1 MGNLN
6 DTIAAISTAIG
17 EAGIA
22 IVRMSG
28 DDSINIIDKI
38 FKSASGKK
46 MAEAE
51 NRKFLYGHIVDGDK
65 QIDEVLVVKMKGPHS
80 YTAEDIVE
88 IHCHGG
94 VVSVKRILNL
104 ILSKGARLAEKG
116 EFTKRGFLN
125 GRIDLTQAEAVIDMI
140 KAKTDLSFDMG
151 LNQLSGA
158 LSEVLNKLKDELVSM
173 QALIVANIDFPDE
186 DIEDAAYHDLI
197 ERSNKILDKMDNLL
211 DNSKNSRLLRDGI
224 NTVILGKPNVGKSS
238 LLNGLLKY
246 DRAIVTDIAG
256 TTRDII
262 EDYINL
268 DGVLLK
274 ITDTAGIRET
284 DDEVERIGVNIARE
298 KLKEADLVI
307 AIFDISR
314 EFDKDD
320 EEILNLI
327 KDKKHITILNKDDLE
342 QKISDEEIEKYFK
355 DDYLRL
361 SVMENE
367 SVKKIENLIIDLF
380 FDGELKISSDSVL
393 SNLRHINALK
403 EAKKSL
409 LEVNESLKKKVFLDL
424 IEVDLENVIGHI
436 SEITGTITTEDILD
450 RVFSDFCIG
459 KYKATI

>member
-28 DDSINIIDKI
+28 DDSVNIIDKI

-51 NRKFLYGHIVDGDK
+51 NRKLLYGHIVDGDK

-186 DIEDAAYHDLI
+186 DIEDAAYNDLI

-284 DDEVERIGVNIARE
+284 DDEVEKIGVNIARE

-342 QKISDEEIEKYFK
+342 QKISDEEIKKYFK

-367 SVKKIENLIIDLF
+367 SVKKIEDLIIDLF
-380 FDGELKISSDSVL
+380 FDGELQISSDSVL

-409 LEVNESLKKKVFLDL
+409 LEVNESLKQKVFLDL

-459 KYKATI
+459 K

>member
-38 FKSASGKK
+38 FVSASKVK

-51 NRKFLYGHIVDGDK
+51 NRKFLYGHICDGDK
-65 QIDEVLVVKMKGPHS
+65 KIDEVLVVKMKGPHS

-125 GRIDLTQAEAVIDMI
+125 GRIDLTQAEAVIDLI
-140 KAKTDLSFDMG
+140 KAKTDISFDLG
-151 LNQLSGA
+151 LNQLGGA

-186 DIEDAAYHDLI
+186 DIEDAAYNDLLD
-197 ERSNKILDKMDNLL
+197 RSNKILEKMDKLL
-211 DNSKNSRLLRDGI
+211 ENSKNSRLLRDGI

-256 TTRDII
+256 TTRDVI

-274 ITDTAGIRET
+274 ISDTAGIRET
-284 DDEVERIGVNIARE
+284 EDEVEKIGVNIARE
-298 KLKEADLVI
+298 KLKDADLVI
-307 AIFDISR
+307 AIFDLSR
-314 EFDKDD
+314 DFDQDD
-320 EEILNLI
+320 KEILKLI
-327 KDKKHITILNKDDLE
+327 ENKKHIIILNKDDLE
-342 QKISDEEIEKYFK
+342 QKISDDEIEKYFK

-367 SVKKIENLIIDLF
+367 SVMKVEKLIIDLF
-380 FDGELKISSDSVL
+380 FDGELQISSDTVL
-393 SNLRHINALK
+393 SNLRHINALR
-403 EAKKSL
+403 EAKKEL
-409 LEVNESLKKKVFLDL
+409 LEVNESLNKRVFLDL

-459 KYKATI
+459 K

>member
-28 DDSINIIDKI
+28 DDSVNIIDKI

-186 DIEDAAYHDLI
+186 DIEDAAYNDLI

-284 DDEVERIGVNIARE
+284 DDEVEKIGVNIARE

-342 QKISDEEIEKYFK
+342 QKISDEEIKKYFK

-380 FDGELKISSDSVL
+380 FDGELQISSDSVL

-459 KYKATI
+459 K

>member
-28 DDSINIIDKI
+28 DNSIDIIDEI
-38 FKSASGKK
+38 FVSASGKTMK
-46 MAEAE
+46 EAE
-51 NRKFLYGHIVDGDK
+51 NRKFMYGHISDGDK
-65 QIDEVLVVKMKGPHS
+65 LIDEVLVVKMKGPHS

-88 IHCHGG
+88 VHCHGG

-104 ILSKGARLAEKG
+104 ILSKGARLADKG

-140 KAKTDLSFDMG
+140 KAKTDISFDMG

-158 LSEVLNKLKDELVSM
+158 LSDVLNKLKDELVSM

-186 DIEDAAYHDLI
+186 DIEDAAYNDLI
-197 ERSNKILDKMDNLL
+197 NRSEKILEKMDKLL
-211 DNSKNSRLLRDGI
+211 ENSKNSRLLRDGI

-256 TTRDII
+256 TTRDVI

-284 DDEVERIGVNIARE
+284 DDEVEKIGVNIARE

-327 KDKKHITILNKDDLE
+327 KEKKHITILNKNDLV
-342 QKISDEEIEKYFK
+342 QKISDEEIEKYFG

-367 SVKKIENLIIDLF
+367 SVKKVEKLIIDLF
-380 FDGELKISSDSVL
+380 FDGELQISSDSVL

-409 LEVNESLKKKVFLDL
+409 LEVNESLKEKVFLDL
-424 IEVDLENVIGHI
+424 IEVDLENVIAHI

-459 KYKATI
+459 K

>member
-38 FKSASGKK
+38 FVSASGTK
-46 MAEAE
+46 MSEAE
-51 NRKFLYGHIVDGDK
+51 NRKFLYGHICDGDK
-65 QIDEVLVVKMKGPHS
+65 KIDEVLVVKMKGPHS

-125 GRIDLTQAEAVIDMI
+125 GRIDLTQAEAVIDLI
-140 KAKTDLSFDMG
+140 KAKTDISFDLG
-151 LNQLSGA
+151 LNQLGGA

-186 DIEDAAYHDLI
+186 DIEDAAYNDLLD
-197 ERSNKILDKMDNLL
+197 RSNKILEKMDKLL
-211 DNSKNSRLLRDGI
+211 ENSKNSRLLRDGI

-256 TTRDII
+256 TTRDVI

-274 ITDTAGIRET
+274 ISDTAGIRET
-284 DDEVERIGVNIARE
+284 EDEVEKIGVNIARE
-298 KLKEADLVI
+298 KLKDADLVI

-314 EFDKDD
+314 DFDQDD
-320 EEILNLI
+320 KEILKLI
-327 KDKKHITILNKDDLE
+327 ENKKHIIILNKDDLE
-342 QKISDEEIEKYFK
+342 QKISDDEIEKYFK
-355 DDYLRL
+355 GDYLRL

-367 SVKKIENLIIDLF
+367 SVTKVEKLIIDLF
-380 FDGELKISSDSVL
+380 FDGELQISSDTVL
-393 SNLRHINALK
+393 SNLRHINALR
-403 EAKKSL
+403 EAKKEL
-409 LEVNESLKKKVFLDL
+409 LEVNESLNKRVFLDL
-424 IEVDLENVIGHI
+424 IEVDLENVIAHI

-459 KYKATI
+459 K

>member
-1 MGNLN
+1 MANLN

-28 DDSINIIDKI
+28 DDSVNIIDEI
-38 FKSASGKK
+38 FVSASGKK

-51 NRKFLYGHIVDGDK
+51 NRKFLYGHIADGDK
-65 QIDEVLVVKMKGPHS
+65 LIDEVLVVKMKGPHS

-94 VVSVKRILNL
+94 VVSVKKILNL

-140 KAKTDLSFDMG
+140 KAKTDISFDMG

-158 LSEVLNKLKDELVSM
+158 LSEVLNKLKDELLSM

-186 DIEDAAYHDLI
+186 DIEDAAYHDLM
-197 ERSNKILDKMDNLL
+197 ERSDKILEKMDNLL

-284 DDEVERIGVNIARE
+284 DDEVEKIGVNIARE

-314 EFDKDD
+314 DFDKDD

-327 KDKKHITILNKDDLE
+327 KDKKHITILNKDDLD
-342 QKISDEEIEKYFK
+342 QKISDEEIVKYFK

-380 FDGELKISSDSVL
+380 FDGELQISSDSIL
-393 SNLRHINALK
+393 SNIRHINALK
-403 EAKKSL
+403 EAKKAL
-409 LEVNESLKKKVFLDL
+409 LEVNESLKEKVFLDL
-424 IEVDLENVIGHI
+424 IEVELENVISHI

-459 KYKATI
+459 K

>member
-38 FKSASGKK
+38 FVSASGVK
-46 MAEAE
+46 MADAE
-51 NRKFLYGHIVDGDK
+51 NRKFLYGHICDGDK
-65 QIDEVLVVKMKGPHS
+65 KIDEVLVVKMKGPHS

-125 GRIDLTQAEAVIDMI
+125 GRIDLTQAEAVIDLI
-140 KAKTDLSFDMG
+140 KAKTDISFDLG
-151 LNQLSGA
+151 LNQLGGA

-186 DIEDAAYHDLI
+186 DIEDAAYNDLLD
-197 ERSNKILDKMDNLL
+197 RSNKILDKMDKLL
-211 DNSKNSRLLRDGI
+211 ENSKNSRLLRDGI

-256 TTRDII
+256 TTRDVI

-274 ITDTAGIRET
+274 ISDTAGIRET
-284 DDEVERIGVNIARE
+284 EDEVEKIGVNIARE
-298 KLKEADLVI
+298 KLKDADLVI

-314 EFDKDD
+314 DFDQDD
-320 EEILNLI
+320 KEILKLI
-327 KDKKHITILNKDDLE
+327 ENKKHIIILNKDDLE
-342 QKISDEEIEKYFK
+342 QKISDDEIEKYFK

-367 SVKKIENLIIDLF
+367 SVMKVEKLIIDLF
-380 FDGELKISSDSVL
+380 FDGELQISSDTVL
-393 SNLRHINALK
+393 SNLRHINALR
-403 EAKKSL
+403 EAKKEL
-409 LEVNESLKKKVFLDL
+409 LEVNESLNKRVFLDL
-424 IEVDLENVIGHI
+424 IEVDLENVIAHI

-459 KYKATI
+459 K

>member
-1 MGNLN
+1 
-6 DTIAAISTAIG
+6 
-17 EAGIA
+17 
-22 IVRMSG
+22 MSG
-28 DDSINIIDKI
+28 DDSVNIIDEI
-38 FKSASGKK
+38 FVSASGKK

-51 NRKFLYGHIVDGDK
+51 NRKFLYGHIADGDK
-65 QIDEVLVVKMKGPHS
+65 LIDEVLVVKMKGPHS

-140 KAKTDLSFDMG
+140 KAKTDISFDMG

-186 DIEDAAYHDLI
+186 DIEDAAYHDLM
-197 ERSNKILDKMDNLL
+197 ERSDKILEKMDNLL

-284 DDEVERIGVNIARE
+284 DDEVEKIGVNIARE

-314 EFDKDD
+314 DFDKDD

-327 KDKKHITILNKDDLE
+327 KDKKHITILNKDDLD

-380 FDGELKISSDSVL
+380 FDGELQISSDSIL
-393 SNLRHINALK
+393 SNIRHINALK
-403 EAKKSL
+403 EAKKAL
-409 LEVNESLKKKVFLDL
+409 LEVNESLKEKVFLDL
-424 IEVDLENVIGHI
+424 IEVDLENVISHI

-459 KYKATI
+459 K

>member
-28 DDSINIIDKI
+28 EDSINIIDKI
-38 FKSASGKK
+38 FVSTSGKK
-46 MAEAE
+46 IADAE
-51 NRKFLYGHIVDGDK
+51 NKKFLYGHICDGNK
-65 QIDEVLVVKMKGPHS
+65 KIDEVLVVKMKGPHS

-94 VVSVKRILNL
+94 IVSVKRILNL

-140 KAKTDLSFDMG
+140 KAKTDISFDLG

-158 LSEVLNKLKDELVSM
+158 LSEVLNKLKDELISM

-186 DIEDAAYHDLI
+186 DIEDAAYNDLVG
-197 ERSNKILDKMDNLL
+197 RSEKILNKMDNLL
-211 DNSKNSRLLRDGI
+211 ENSKNSRLLRDGI

-246 DRAIVTDIAG
+246 ERAIVTDIAG
-256 TTRDII
+256 TTRDVI

-274 ITDTAGIRET
+274 ISDTAGIRET
-284 DDEVERIGVNIARE
+284 DDEVEKIGVNIARE
-298 KLKEADLVI
+298 KLKDADLVI

-314 EFDKDD
+314 EFDKNDI
-320 EEILNLI
+320 EILKLI
-327 KDKKHITILNKDDLE
+327 ENKKHITILNKDDLE

-361 SVMENE
+361 SVMKNE
-367 SVKKIENLIIDLF
+367 SVKKVEKLILDLF
-380 FDGELKISSDSVL
+380 FNGELQISSDTVL
-393 SNLRHINALK
+393 SNIRHINALK
-403 EAKKSL
+403 EARKEL
-409 LEVNESLKKKVFLDL
+409 LEIKESLNKKVFLDL
-424 IEVDLENVIGHI
+424 IEVDLENVIAHI

-459 KYKATI
+459 K

>member
-1 MGNLN
+1 MANLN

-28 DDSINIIDKI
+28 DDSVNIIDEI
-38 FKSASGKK
+38 FVSASGKK

-51 NRKFLYGHIVDGDK
+51 NRKFLYGHIADGDK
-65 QIDEVLVVKMKGPHS
+65 LIDEVLVVKMKGPHS

-140 KAKTDLSFDMG
+140 KAKTDISFDIG

-186 DIEDAAYHDLI
+186 DIEDAAYHDLM
-197 ERSNKILDKMDNLL
+197 ERSDKILEKMDNLL

-284 DDEVERIGVNIARE
+284 DDEVEKIGVNIARE

-314 EFDKDD
+314 DFDKDD

-327 KDKKHITILNKDDLE
+327 KDKKHITILNKDDLD

-355 DDYLRL
+355 NDYLRL

-380 FDGELKISSDSVL
+380 FDGELQISSDSIL
-393 SNLRHINALK
+393 SNIRHINALK
-403 EAKKSL
+403 EAKKAL
-409 LEVNESLKKKVFLDL
+409 LEVNESLKEKVFLDL
-424 IEVDLENVIGHI
+424 IEVDLENVISHI

-459 KYKATI
+459 K

>member
-28 DDSINIIDKI
+28 DNSINIIDKI
-38 FKSASGKK
+38 FVSTSGIK
-46 MAEAE
+46 MADAE
-51 NRKFLYGHIVDGDK
+51 NRKFMYGHIFDGDK
-65 QIDEVLVVKMKGPHS
+65 KIDEVLVVKMKGPHS

-104 ILSKGARLAEKG
+104 ILSKGARLAERG

-140 KAKTDLSFDMG
+140 KSKTDISFDLG
-151 LNQLSGA
+151 LNQLGGA
-158 LSEVLNKLKDELVSM
+158 LTKVLNKLKDELVSM

-186 DIEDAAYHDLI
+186 DIEDAAYNDLI
-197 ERSNKILDKMDNLL
+197 DRSKKILEKMDNLL
-211 DNSKNSRLLRDGI
+211 ENSKNSRLLRDGI

-256 TTRDII
+256 TTRDVI

-274 ITDTAGIRET
+274 ISDTAGIRET
-284 DDEVERIGVNIARE
+284 DDEVEKIGVNIARE
-298 KLKEADLVI
+298 KLKDADLVI
-307 AIFDISR
+307 AIFDLSR
-314 EFDKDD
+314 DFDQDD
-320 EEILNLI
+320 KEILKLI
-327 KDKKHITILNKDDLE
+327 ENKKHIIILNKDDLE
-342 QKISDEEIEKYFK
+342 QKITDKEIEKYFK

-361 SVMENE
+361 SVMENK
-367 SVKKIENLIIDLF
+367 SVLKVEKLIIDLF
-380 FDGELKISSDSVL
+380 FDGELQISSETVL
-393 SNLRHINALK
+393 SNLRHINALR
-403 EAKKSL
+403 EAKEDL
-409 LEVNESLKKKVFLDL
+409 LEVNESLNKKVFLDL
-424 IEVDLENVIGHI
+424 IEVDLENVIAHI
-436 SEITGTITTEDILD
+436 SEITGAITTEDILD

-459 KYKATI
+459 K

>member
-38 FKSASGKK
+38 FVSASGTK

-51 NRKFLYGHIVDGDK
+51 NRKFLYGHICDGDK
-65 QIDEVLVVKMKGPHS
+65 KIDEVLVVKMKGPHS

-125 GRIDLTQAEAVIDMI
+125 GRIDLTQAEAVIDLI
-140 KAKTDLSFDMG
+140 KAKTDISFDLG
-151 LNQLSGA
+151 LNQLGGA

-186 DIEDAAYHDLI
+186 DIEDAAYNDLLD
-197 ERSNKILDKMDNLL
+197 RSNKILEKMDKLL
-211 DNSKNSRLLRDGI
+211 ENSKNSRLLRDGI

-256 TTRDII
+256 TTRDVI

-274 ITDTAGIRET
+274 ISDTAGIRET
-284 DDEVERIGVNIARE
+284 EDEVEKIGVNIARE
-298 KLKEADLVI
+298 KLKDADLVI

-314 EFDKDD
+314 NFDQDD
-320 EEILNLI
+320 KEILKLI
-327 KDKKHITILNKDDLE
+327 ENKKHIIILNKDDLE
-342 QKISDEEIEKYFK
+342 QKISDDEIEKYFK

-367 SVKKIENLIIDLF
+367 SVMKVEKLIIDLF
-380 FDGELKISSDSVL
+380 FDGELQISSDTVL
-393 SNLRHINALK
+393 SNLRHINALR
-403 EAKKSL
+403 EAKKEL
-409 LEVNESLKKKVFLDL
+409 LEVSESLNKRVFLDL
-424 IEVDLENVIGHI
+424 IEVDLENVIAHI

-459 KYKATI
+459 K

>member
-1 MGNLN
+1 MANLN

-28 DDSINIIDKI
+28 DDSVNIIDEI
-38 FKSASGKK
+38 FVSASGKK

-51 NRKFLYGHIVDGDK
+51 NRRFLYGHIADGDK
-65 QIDEVLVVKMKGPHS
+65 LIDEVLVVKMKGPHS

-140 KAKTDLSFDMG
+140 KAKTDISFDMG

-186 DIEDAAYHDLI
+186 DIEDAAYHDLM
-197 ERSNKILDKMDNLL
+197 ERSDKILEKMDNLL

-284 DDEVERIGVNIARE
+284 DDEVEKIGVNIARE

-314 EFDKDD
+314 DFDKDD

-327 KDKKHITILNKDDLE
+327 KDKKHITILNKDDLD

-380 FDGELKISSDSVL
+380 FDGELQISSDSIL
-393 SNLRHINALK
+393 SNIRHINALK
-403 EAKKSL
+403 EAKKAL
-409 LEVNESLKKKVFLDL
+409 LEVNESLKEKVFLDL

-459 KYKATI
+459 K

>member
-1 MGNLN
+1 MANLN

-28 DDSINIIDKI
+28 DDSVNIIDKI
-38 FKSASGKK
+38 FVSASGKK
-46 MAEAE
+46 MEEAE

-65 QIDEVLVVKMKGPHS
+65 LIDEVLVVKMKGPHS
-80 YTAEDIVE
+80 YTAEDIIEV
-88 IHCHGG
+88 HCHGG
-94 VVSVKRILNL
+94 VVSVKRILSL

-140 KAKTDLSFDMG
+140 KAKTDISFDMG

-186 DIEDAAYHDLI
+186 DIEDAAYHDLM
-197 ERSNKILDKMDNLL
+197 ERSGKILEKMDNLL

-284 DDEVERIGVNIARE
+284 DDEVEKIGVNIARE

-314 EFDKDD
+314 DFDKDD
-320 EEILNLI
+320 EEILKLI
-327 KDKKHITILNKDDLE
+327 KGKKHITILNKDDLE

-380 FDGELKISSDSVL
+380 FDGGLQISSDSIL
-393 SNLRHINALK
+393 SNIRHINALK
-403 EAKKSL
+403 EAKKAL
-409 LEVNESLKKKVFLDL
+409 LEVNESLKERVFLDL

-459 KYKATI
+459 K

>member
-1 MGNLN
+1 MANLN

-28 DDSINIIDKI
+28 DDSVNIIDEI
-38 FKSASGKK
+38 FVSASGKK

-51 NRKFLYGHIVDGDK
+51 NRKFLYGHIADGDK
-65 QIDEVLVVKMKGPHS
+65 LIDEVLVVKMKGPHS

-140 KAKTDLSFDMG
+140 KAKTDISFDMG

-186 DIEDAAYHDLI
+186 DIEDAAYHDLM
-197 ERSNKILDKMDNLL
+197 ERSDKILEKMDNLL

-284 DDEVERIGVNIARE
+284 DDEVEKIGVNIARE

-314 EFDKDD
+314 DFDKDD

-327 KDKKHITILNKDDLE
+327 KDKKHITILNKDDLV
-342 QKISDEEIEKYFK
+342 QKISDEKIEKYFK
-355 DDYLRL
+355 NDYLRL

-380 FDGELKISSDSVL
+380 FDGELQISSDSIL
-393 SNLRHINALK
+393 SNIRHINALK
-403 EAKKSL
+403 EAKKAL
-409 LEVNESLKKKVFLDL
+409 LEVNESLKEKVFLDL

-459 KYKATI
+459 K

>member
-28 DDSINIIDKI
+28 DDSINIIDEI

-80 YTAEDIVE
+80 YTAEDIIE

-186 DIEDAAYHDLI
+186 DIEDAAYNDLI

-284 DDEVERIGVNIARE
+284 DDEVEKIGVNIARE

-380 FDGELKISSDSVL
+380 FDGELQISSDSVL

-459 KYKATI
+459 K

>member
-38 FKSASGKK
+38 FVSASGTK

-51 NRKFLYGHIVDGDK
+51 NRKFLYGHICDGDK
-65 QIDEVLVVKMKGPHS
+65 KIDEVLVIKMKGPHS

-125 GRIDLTQAEAVIDMI
+125 GRIDLTQAEAVIDLI
-140 KAKTDLSFDMG
+140 KAKTDISFDLG
-151 LNQLSGA
+151 LNQLGGA

-186 DIEDAAYHDLI
+186 DIEDAAYNDLLD
-197 ERSNKILDKMDNLL
+197 RSNKILEKMDKLL
-211 DNSKNSRLLRDGI
+211 ENSKNSRLLRDGI

-256 TTRDII
+256 TTRDVI

-274 ITDTAGIRET
+274 ISDTAGIRET
-284 DDEVERIGVNIARE
+284 DDEVEKIGVNIARE
-298 KLKEADLVI
+298 KLKDADLVI

-314 EFDKDD
+314 DFDQDD
-320 EEILNLI
+320 KEILKLI
-327 KDKKHITILNKDDLE
+327 ENKKHIIILNKDDLE
-342 QKISDEEIEKYFK
+342 QKISDDEIEKYFK

-367 SVKKIENLIIDLF
+367 SVMKVEKLIIDLF
-380 FDGELKISSDSVL
+380 FDGELQISSDTVL
-393 SNLRHINALK
+393 SNLRHINALR
-403 EAKKSL
+403 EAKKEL
-409 LEVNESLKKKVFLDL
+409 LEVNESLNKRVFLDL
-424 IEVDLENVIGHI
+424 IEVDLENVIAHI

-459 KYKATI
+459 K

>member
-1 MGNLN
+1 MANLN

-28 DDSINIIDKI
+28 DDSVNIIDEI
-38 FKSASGKK
+38 FVSASGKK

-51 NRKFLYGHIVDGDK
+51 NRKFLYGHIADGDK
-65 QIDEVLVVKMKGPHS
+65 LIDEVLVVKMKGPHS

-140 KAKTDLSFDMG
+140 KAKTDISFDMG

-186 DIEDAAYHDLI
+186 DIEDAAYHDLM
-197 ERSNKILDKMDNLL
+197 ERSDKILEKMDNLL

-284 DDEVERIGVNIARE
+284 DDEVEKIGVNIARE

-314 EFDKDD
+314 DFDKDD

-327 KDKKHITILNKDDLE
+327 KDKKHITILNKDDLD

-355 DDYLRL
+355 NDYLRL

-380 FDGELKISSDSVL
+380 FDGELQISSDSIL
-393 SNLRHINALK
+393 SNIRHINALK
-403 EAKKSL
+403 EAKKAL
-409 LEVNESLKKKVFLDL
+409 LEVNESLKEKVFLDL
-424 IEVDLENVIGHI
+424 IEVDLENVISHI

-459 KYKATI
+459 K

>member
-38 FKSASGKK
+38 FVSASKVK

-51 NRKFLYGHIVDGDK
+51 NRKFLYGHICDGDK
-65 QIDEVLVVKMKGPHS
+65 KIDEVLVVKMKGPHS

-125 GRIDLTQAEAVIDMI
+125 GRIDLTQAEAVIDLI
-140 KAKTDLSFDMG
+140 KAKTDISFDLG
-151 LNQLSGA
+151 LNQLGGA

-186 DIEDAAYHDLI
+186 DIEDAAYNDLLD
-197 ERSNKILDKMDNLL
+197 RSNKILDKMDKLL
-211 DNSKNSRLLRDGI
+211 ENSKNSRLLRDGI

-256 TTRDII
+256 TTRDVI

-274 ITDTAGIRET
+274 ISDTAGIRET
-284 DDEVERIGVNIARE
+284 EDEVEKIGVNIARE
-298 KLKEADLVI
+298 KLKDADLVI
-307 AIFDISR
+307 AIFDLSR
-314 EFDKDD
+314 DFDQDD
-320 EEILNLI
+320 KEILKLI
-327 KDKKHITILNKDDLE
+327 ENKKHIIILNKDDLE
-342 QKISDEEIEKYFK
+342 QKISDDEIKKYFK

-367 SVKKIENLIIDLF
+367 SVMKVEKLIIDLF
-380 FDGELKISSDSVL
+380 FDGELQISSDTVL
-393 SNLRHINALK
+393 SNLRHINALR
-403 EAKKSL
+403 EAKKEL
-409 LEVNESLKKKVFLDL
+409 LEVNESLNKRVFLDL
-424 IEVDLENVIGHI
+424 IEVDLENVIAHI

-459 KYKATI
+459 K

>member
-28 DDSINIIDKI
+28 EDSINIIDKI
-38 FKSASGKK
+38 FVAASKIK
-46 MAEAE
+46 MKDAE
-51 NRKFLYGHIVDGDK
+51 NRKFMYGHIYDADK
-65 QIDEVLVVKMKGPHS
+65 KIDEVLVVKMKGPHS

-125 GRIDLTQAEAVIDMI
+125 GRIDLTQAEAVIDLI
-140 KAKTDLSFDMG
+140 KAKTDISFDLG

-186 DIEDAAYHDLI
+186 DIEDAAYNDLLD
-197 ERSNKILDKMDNLL
+197 RSKKILDKIDNLL
-211 DNSKNSRLLRDGI
+211 ENSKNSRLLRDGI

-256 TTRDII
+256 TTRDVI

-274 ITDTAGIRET
+274 ISDTAGIRET
-284 DDEVERIGVNIARE
+284 DDEVEKIGVNIARE
-298 KLKEADLVI
+298 KLKDADLVI
-307 AIFDISR
+307 AIFDLSR
-314 EFDKDD
+314 DFDEDD
-320 EEILNLI
+320 KEILKLI
-327 KDKKHITILNKDDLE
+327 ENKKHIIILNKDDLE

-367 SVKKIENLIIDLF
+367 SVMKVEKLIIDLF
-380 FDGELKISSDSVL
+380 FDGELQISSDTVL
-393 SNLRHINALK
+393 SNLRHINVLR
-403 EAKKSL
+403 EAKKEL
-409 LEVNESLKKKVFLDL
+409 LEVNESLNKRVFLDL
-424 IEVDLENVIGHI
+424 IEVDLENVIAHI

-459 KYKATI
+459 K

>member
-28 DDSINIIDKI
+28 EDSINIIDKI
-38 FKSASGKK
+38 FVSASGKK
-46 MAEAE
+46 IADAE
-51 NRKFLYGHIVDGDK
+51 NRKFLYGHICDGNK
-65 QIDEVLVVKMKGPHS
+65 KIDEVLVVKMKGPHS

-94 VVSVKRILNL
+94 IVSVKRILNL

-140 KAKTDLSFDMG
+140 KAKTDISFDLG

-158 LSEVLNKLKDELVSM
+158 LSEVLNKLKDELISM

-186 DIEDAAYHDLI
+186 DIEDAAYNDLI
-197 ERSNKILDKMDNLL
+197 DRSEKILNKMDNLL
-211 DNSKNSRLLRDGI
+211 ENSKNSRLLRDGI

-246 DRAIVTDIAG
+246 ERAIVTDIAG
-256 TTRDII
+256 TTRDVI

-274 ITDTAGIRET
+274 ISDTAGIRET
-284 DDEVERIGVNIARE
+284 DDEVEKIGVNIARE
-298 KLKEADLVI
+298 KLKDADLVI

-314 EFDKDD
+314 EFDQNDK
-320 EEILNLI
+320 EILKLI
-327 KDKKHITILNKDDLE
+327 ENKKHIIILNKNDLE
-342 QKISDEEIEKYFK
+342 QRISDEEIEKYFK

-367 SVKKIENLIIDLF
+367 SVKKVEKLILDLF
-380 FDGELKISSDSVL
+380 FDGELQISSDTVL
-393 SNLRHINALK
+393 SNIRHINALK
-403 EAKKSL
+403 EARKEL
-409 LEVNESLKKKVFLDL
+409 LEVKESLNKKVFLDL
-424 IEVDLENVIGHI
+424 IEVDLENVIAHI

-459 KYKATI
+459 K

>member
-38 FKSASGKK
+38 FVSASKVK

-51 NRKFLYGHIVDGDK
+51 NRKFLYGHICDGDK
-65 QIDEVLVVKMKGPHS
+65 KIDEVLVVKMKGPHS

-125 GRIDLTQAEAVIDMI
+125 GRIDLTQAEAVIDLI
-140 KAKTDLSFDMG
+140 KAKTDISFDLG
-151 LNQLSGA
+151 LNQLGGA
-158 LSEVLNKLKDELVSM
+158 LSEVLNKLKNELVSM

-186 DIEDAAYHDLI
+186 DIEDAAYNDLLD
-197 ERSNKILDKMDNLL
+197 RSNKILEKMDKLL
-211 DNSKNSRLLRDGI
+211 ENSKNSRLLRDGI

-256 TTRDII
+256 TTRDVI

-274 ITDTAGIRET
+274 ISDTAGIRET
-284 DDEVERIGVNIARE
+284 EDEVEKIGVNIARE
-298 KLKEADLVI
+298 KLKDADLVI

-314 EFDKDD
+314 DFDKDD
-320 EEILNLI
+320 KEILKLI
-327 KDKKHITILNKDDLE
+327 ENKKHIIILNKDDLE
-342 QKISDEEIEKYFK
+342 QKISDDEIKKYFK

-367 SVKKIENLIIDLF
+367 SVMKVEKLIIDLF
-380 FDGELKISSDSVL
+380 FDGELQISSDTVL
-393 SNLRHINALK
+393 SNLRHINALR
-403 EAKKSL
+403 EAKKEL
-409 LEVNESLKKKVFLDL
+409 LEVNESLNKRVFLDL
-424 IEVDLENVIGHI
+424 IEVDLENVIAHI

-459 KYKATI
+459 K

>member
-38 FKSASGKK
+38 FVSASGTK

-51 NRKFLYGHIVDGDK
+51 NRKFLYGHICDGDK
-65 QIDEVLVVKMKGPHS
+65 KIDEVLVVKMKGPHS

-125 GRIDLTQAEAVIDMI
+125 GRIDLTQAEAVIDLI
-140 KAKTDLSFDMG
+140 KAKTDISFDLG
-151 LNQLSGA
+151 LNQLGGA

-186 DIEDAAYHDLI
+186 DIEDAAYNDLLD
-197 ERSNKILDKMDNLL
+197 RSNKILEKMDKLL
-211 DNSKNSRLLRDGI
+211 ENSKNSRLLRDGI

-256 TTRDII
+256 TTRDVI

-274 ITDTAGIRET
+274 ISDTAGIRET
-284 DDEVERIGVNIARE
+284 EDEVEKIGVNIARE
-298 KLKEADLVI
+298 KLKDADLVI
-307 AIFDISR
+307 AIFDLSR
-314 EFDKDD
+314 DFDQDD
-320 EEILNLI
+320 KEILKLI
-327 KDKKHITILNKDDLE
+327 ENKKHIIILNKDDLE
-342 QKISDEEIEKYFK
+342 QKISDDEIKKYFK

-367 SVKKIENLIIDLF
+367 SVMKVEKLIIDLF
-380 FDGELKISSDSVL
+380 FDGELQVSSDTVL
-393 SNLRHINALK
+393 SNLRHINALR
-403 EAKKSL
+403 EAKKEL
-409 LEVNESLKKKVFLDL
+409 LEVNESLNKRVFLDL
-424 IEVDLENVIGHI
+424 IEVDLENVIAHI

-459 KYKATI
+459 K

>member
-38 FKSASGKK
+38 FVSASKVK

-51 NRKFLYGHIVDGDK
+51 NRKFLYGHICDGDK
-65 QIDEVLVVKMKGPHS
+65 KIDEVLVVKMKGPHS

-125 GRIDLTQAEAVIDMI
+125 GRIDLTQAEAVIDLI
-140 KAKTDLSFDMG
+140 KAKTDISFDLG
-151 LNQLSGA
+151 LNQLGGA

-186 DIEDAAYHDLI
+186 DIEDAAYNDLLD
-197 ERSNKILDKMDNLL
+197 RSNKILDKMDKLL
-211 DNSKNSRLLRDGI
+211 ENSKNSRLLRDGI

-256 TTRDII
+256 TTRDVI

-274 ITDTAGIRET
+274 ISDTAGIRET
-284 DDEVERIGVNIARE
+284 EDEVEKIGVNIARE
-298 KLKEADLVI
+298 KLKDADLVI
-307 AIFDISR
+307 AIFDLSR
-314 EFDKDD
+314 DFDQDD
-320 EEILNLI
+320 KEILKLI
-327 KDKKHITILNKDDLE
+327 ENKKHIIILNKDDLE
-342 QKISDEEIEKYFK
+342 QKISDDEIEKYFK

-367 SVKKIENLIIDLF
+367 SVMKVEKLIIDLF
-380 FDGELKISSDSVL
+380 FDGELQISSDTVL
-393 SNLRHINALK
+393 SNLRHINALR
-403 EAKKSL
+403 EAKKEL
-409 LEVNESLKKKVFLDL
+409 LEVNESLNKRVFLDL
-424 IEVDLENVIGHI
+424 IEVDLENVIAHI

-459 KYKATI
+459 K

>member
-28 DDSINIIDKI
+28 DDSINIIDEI

-186 DIEDAAYHDLI
+186 DIEDAAYNDLI
-197 ERSNKILDKMDNLL
+197 ERSNRILEKMDDLL

-274 ITDTAGIRET
+274 VTDTAGIRET
-284 DDEVERIGVNIARE
+284 DDEVEKIGVNIARE

-342 QKISDEEIEKYFK
+342 QKISDEEIKKYFK

-367 SVKKIENLIIDLF
+367 SVKKIEDLIIDLF
-380 FDGELKISSDSVL
+380 FDGELQISSDSVL

-409 LEVNESLKKKVFLDL
+409 LEVNESLKQKVFLDL

-459 KYKATI
+459 K

>member
-1 MGNLN
+1 MANLN

-28 DDSINIIDKI
+28 DDSVNIIDKI
-38 FKSASGKK
+38 FVSASGKK

-51 NRKFLYGHIVDGDK
+51 NRKFLYGHIADGDK
-65 QIDEVLVVKMKGPHS
+65 LIDEVLVVKMKGPHS

-140 KAKTDLSFDMG
+140 KAKTDISFDMG

-186 DIEDAAYHDLI
+186 DIEDAAYHDLM
-197 ERSNKILDKMDNLL
+197 ERSDKILEKMDNLL

-284 DDEVERIGVNIARE
+284 DDEVEKIGVNIARE

-314 EFDKDD
+314 DFDKDD

-327 KDKKHITILNKDDLE
+327 RDKKHITILNKDDLV
-342 QKISDEEIEKYFK
+342 QKISDEKIEKYFK

-380 FDGELKISSDSVL
+380 FDGELQISSDSIL
-393 SNLRHINALK
+393 SNIRHINALK
-403 EAKKSL
+403 EAKKAL
-409 LEVNESLKKKVFLDL
+409 LEVNESLKEKVFLDL

-459 KYKATI
+459 K

>member
-51 NRKFLYGHIVDGDK
+51 NRKFFYGHIVDGNK

-284 DDEVERIGVNIARE
+284 DDEVEKIGVNIARE

-327 KDKKHITILNKDDLE
+327 KGKKHITILNKDDLD
-342 QKISDEEIEKYFK
+342 QKISDEEIKEYFK

-380 FDGELKISSDSVL
+380 FDGELQISSDSVL

-403 EAKKSL
+403 EAKKAL
-409 LEVNESLKKKVFLDL
+409 LEVNESLKQKVFLDL

-459 KYKATI
+459 K

>member
-1 MGNLN
+1 MANLN

-28 DDSINIIDKI
+28 DDSVNIIDEI
-38 FKSASGKK
+38 FVSASGKK

-51 NRKFLYGHIVDGDK
+51 NRKFLYGHIADGDK
-65 QIDEVLVVKMKGPHS
+65 LIDEVLVVKMKGPHS

-94 VVSVKRILNL
+94 VVSVKKILNL

-140 KAKTDLSFDMG
+140 KAKTDISFDMG

-186 DIEDAAYHDLI
+186 DIEDAAYHDLM
-197 ERSNKILDKMDNLL
+197 ERSDKILEKMDNLL

-284 DDEVERIGVNIARE
+284 DDEVEKIGVNIARE

-314 EFDKDD
+314 DFDKDD

-327 KDKKHITILNKDDLE
+327 KDKKHITILNKDDLD
-342 QKISDEEIEKYFK
+342 QKISDEEIVKYFK

-380 FDGELKISSDSVL
+380 FDGELQISSDSIL
-393 SNLRHINALK
+393 SNIRHINALK
-403 EAKKSL
+403 EAKKAL
-409 LEVNESLKKKVFLDL
+409 LEVNESLKEKVFLDL
-424 IEVDLENVIGHI
+424 IEVELENVISHI

-459 KYKATI
+459 K

>member
-22 IVRMSG
+22 IVRISG

-38 FKSASGKK
+38 FVSASKVK

-51 NRKFLYGHIVDGDK
+51 NRKFLYGHICDGDK
-65 QIDEVLVVKMKGPHS
+65 KIDEVLVVKMKGPHS

-125 GRIDLTQAEAVIDMI
+125 GRIDLTQAEAVIDLI
-140 KAKTDLSFDMG
+140 KAKTDISFDLG
-151 LNQLSGA
+151 LNQLGGA

-186 DIEDAAYHDLI
+186 DIEDAAYNDLLD
-197 ERSNKILDKMDNLL
+197 RSNKILDKMDKLL
-211 DNSKNSRLLRDGI
+211 ENSKNSRLLRDGI

-256 TTRDII
+256 TTRDVI

-274 ITDTAGIRET
+274 ISDTAGIRET
-284 DDEVERIGVNIARE
+284 EDEVEKIGVNIARE
-298 KLKEADLVI
+298 KLKDADLVI
-307 AIFDISR
+307 AIFDLSR
-314 EFDKDD
+314 DFDQDD
-320 EEILNLI
+320 KEILKLI
-327 KDKKHITILNKDDLE
+327 ENKKHIIILNKDDLE
-342 QKISDEEIEKYFK
+342 QKISDDEIEKYFK

-367 SVKKIENLIIDLF
+367 SVMKVEKLIIDLF
-380 FDGELKISSDSVL
+380 FDGELQISSDTVL

-403 EAKKSL
+403 EAKKEL
-409 LEVNESLKKKVFLDL
+409 LEVNESLNKRVFLDL
-424 IEVDLENVIGHI
+424 IEVDLENVIAHI

-459 KYKATI
+459 K

>member
-1 MGNLN
+1 MSNLN

-28 DDSINIIDKI
+28 DDSVNIIDEI
-38 FKSASGKK
+38 FVSASGKK

-51 NRKFLYGHIVDGDK
+51 NRKFLYGHIADGDK
-65 QIDEVLVVKMKGPHS
+65 LIDEVLVVKMEGPHS

-140 KAKTDLSFDMG
+140 KAKTDISFDMG

-186 DIEDAAYHDLI
+186 DIEDAAYHDLM
-197 ERSNKILDKMDNLL
+197 ERSDKILEKMDNLL

-284 DDEVERIGVNIARE
+284 DDEVEKIGVNIARE

-314 EFDKDD
+314 DFDKDD

-327 KDKKHITILNKDDLE
+327 RDKKHITILNKDDLD

-380 FDGELKISSDSVL
+380 FDGELQISSDSIL
-393 SNLRHINALK
+393 SNIRHINALK
-403 EAKKSL
+403 EAKKAL
-409 LEVNESLKKKVFLDL
+409 LEVNESLKEKVFLDL

-459 KYKATI
+459 K

>member
-38 FKSASGKK
+38 FVSASKVK

-51 NRKFLYGHIVDGDK
+51 NRKFLYGHICDGDK
-65 QIDEVLVVKMKGPHS
+65 KIDEVLVVKMNGPHS

-125 GRIDLTQAEAVIDMI
+125 GRIDLTQAEAVIDLI
-140 KAKTDLSFDMG
+140 KAKTDISFDLG
-151 LNQLSGA
+151 LNQLGGA

-186 DIEDAAYHDLI
+186 DIEDAAYNDLLD
-197 ERSNKILDKMDNLL
+197 RSNKILEKMDKLL
-211 DNSKNSRLLRDGI
+211 ENSKNSRLLRDGI

-256 TTRDII
+256 TTRDVI

-274 ITDTAGIRET
+274 ISDTAGIRET
-284 DDEVERIGVNIARE
+284 EDEVEKIGVNIARE
-298 KLKEADLVI
+298 KLKDADLVI
-307 AIFDISR
+307 AIFDLSR
-314 EFDKDD
+314 DFDQDD
-320 EEILNLI
+320 KEILKLI
-327 KDKKHITILNKDDLE
+327 ENKKHIIILNKDDLE
-342 QKISDEEIEKYFK
+342 QKISDDEIKKYFK

-367 SVKKIENLIIDLF
+367 SVMKVEKLIIDLF
-380 FDGELKISSDSVL
+380 FDGELQISSDTVL
-393 SNLRHINALK
+393 SNLRHINTLR
-403 EAKKSL
+403 EAKKEL
-409 LEVNESLKKKVFLDL
+409 LEVNESLNKRVFLDL
-424 IEVDLENVIGHI
+424 IEVDLENVIAHI

-459 KYKATI
+459 K

>member
-1 MGNLN
+1 MANLN

-28 DDSINIIDKI
+28 DDSVNIIDEI
-38 FKSASGKK
+38 FVSASGKK

-51 NRKFLYGHIVDGDK
+51 NRKFLYGHIADGDK
-65 QIDEVLVVKMKGPHS
+65 LIDEVLVVKMKGPHS

-140 KAKTDLSFDMG
+140 KAKTDISFDMG

-186 DIEDAAYHDLI
+186 DIEDAAYHDLM
-197 ERSNKILDKMDNLL
+197 ERSDKILEKMDNLL

-284 DDEVERIGVNIARE
+284 DDEVEKIGVNIARE

-314 EFDKDD
+314 DFDKDD

-380 FDGELKISSDSVL
+380 FDGELQISSDSIL
-393 SNLRHINALK
+393 SNIRHINALK
-403 EAKKSL
+403 EAKKAL
-409 LEVNESLKKKVFLDL
+409 LEVNESLKEKVFLDL
-424 IEVDLENVIGHI
+424 IEVDLENVISHI

-459 KYKATI
+459 K

>member
-28 DDSINIIDKI
+28 DDSVNIIDEI

-284 DDEVERIGVNIARE
+284 EDEVEKIGVNIARE

-367 SVKKIENLIIDLF
+367 SVKKIEDLIIDLF
-380 FDGELKISSDSVL
+380 FDGELQISSDSIL

-409 LEVNESLKKKVFLDL
+409 LEVNESLKQKVFLDL

-459 KYKATI
+459 K

>member
-28 DDSINIIDKI
+28 EDSINIIDKI
-38 FKSASGKK
+38 FVSASGKK
-46 MAEAE
+46 IADAE
-51 NRKFLYGHIVDGDK
+51 NRKFLYGHICDGNK
-65 QIDEVLVVKMKGPHS
+65 KIDEVLVVKMKGPHS

-94 VVSVKRILNL
+94 IVSVKRILNL

-140 KAKTDLSFDMG
+140 KAKTDISFDLG

-158 LSEVLNKLKDELVSM
+158 LSEVLNKLKDELISM

-186 DIEDAAYHDLI
+186 DIEDAAYNDLI
-197 ERSNKILDKMDNLL
+197 DRSEKILNKMDNFLE
-211 DNSKNSRLLRDGI
+211 NSKNSRLLRDGI

-246 DRAIVTDIAG
+246 ERAIVTDIAG
-256 TTRDII
+256 TTRDVI

-274 ITDTAGIRET
+274 ISDTAGIRET
-284 DDEVERIGVNIARE
+284 DDEVEKIGVNIARE
-298 KLKEADLVI
+298 KLKDADLVI

-314 EFDKDD
+314 EFDQNDK
-320 EEILNLI
+320 EILKLI
-327 KDKKHITILNKDDLE
+327 ENKKHIIILNKDDLE
-342 QKISDEEIEKYFK
+342 QKISNEEIVKYFK

-361 SVMENE
+361 SVMKNE
-367 SVKKIENLIIDLF
+367 SVKKVEKLILDLF
-380 FDGELKISSDSVL
+380 FDGELQISSDTVL
-393 SNLRHINALK
+393 SNIRHINALK
-403 EAKKSL
+403 EARKEL
-409 LEVNESLKKKVFLDL
+409 LEVKESLNKKVFLDL
-424 IEVDLENVIGHI
+424 IEVDLENVIAHI

-459 KYKATI
+459 K

>member
-38 FKSASGKK
+38 FVSASGTK

-51 NRKFLYGHIVDGDK
+51 NRKFLYGHICDGDK
-65 QIDEVLVVKMKGPHS
+65 KIDEVLVVKMKGPHS

-125 GRIDLTQAEAVIDMI
+125 GRIDLTQAEAVIDLI
-140 KAKTDLSFDMG
+140 KAKTDISFDLG
-151 LNQLSGA
+151 LNQLGGA

-186 DIEDAAYHDLI
+186 DIEDAAYNDLLD
-197 ERSNKILDKMDNLL
+197 RSNKILEKMDKLL
-211 DNSKNSRLLRDGI
+211 ENSKNSRLLRDGI

-256 TTRDII
+256 TTRDVI

-274 ITDTAGIRET
+274 ISDTAGIRET
-284 DDEVERIGVNIARE
+284 EDEVEKIGVNIARE
-298 KLKEADLVI
+298 KLKDADLVI
-307 AIFDISR
+307 AIFDLSR
-314 EFDKDD
+314 DFDQDD
-320 EEILNLI
+320 KEILKLI
-327 KDKKHITILNKDDLE
+327 ENKKHIIILNKDDLE
-342 QKISDEEIEKYFK
+342 QKISDDEIEKYFK

-367 SVKKIENLIIDLF
+367 SIMKVEKLIIDLF
-380 FDGELKISSDSVL
+380 FDGELQISSDTVL
-393 SNLRHINALK
+393 SNLRHINALR
-403 EAKKSL
+403 EAKKEL
-409 LEVNESLKKKVFLDL
+409 LEVNESLNKRVFLDL
-424 IEVDLENVIGHI
+424 IEVDLENVIAHI

-459 KYKATI
+459 K

>member
-1 MGNLN
+1 MANLN

-28 DDSINIIDKI
+28 DDSVNIIDEI
-38 FKSASGKK
+38 FVSASGKK

-51 NRKFLYGHIVDGDK
+51 NRKFLYGHIADGDK
-65 QIDEVLVVKMKGPHS
+65 LIDEVLVVKMKGPHS

-116 EFTKRGFLN
+116 EYTKRGFLN

-140 KAKTDLSFDMG
+140 KAKTDISFDMG

-186 DIEDAAYHDLI
+186 DIEDAAYHDLM
-197 ERSNKILDKMDNLL
+197 ERSDKILEKMDNLL

-284 DDEVERIGVNIARE
+284 DDEVEKIGVNIARE

-314 EFDKDD
+314 DFDKDD

-327 KDKKHITILNKDDLE
+327 KDKKHITILNKDDLD

-380 FDGELKISSDSVL
+380 FDGELQISSDSIL
-393 SNLRHINALK
+393 SNIRHINALK
-403 EAKKSL
+403 EAKKAL
-409 LEVNESLKKKVFLDL
+409 LEVNESLKEKVFLDL
-424 IEVDLENVIGHI
+424 IEVDLENVISHI

-459 KYKATI
+459 K

>member
-1 MGNLN
+1 MANLN

-28 DDSINIIDKI
+28 DDSVNIIDEI
-38 FKSASGKK
+38 FVSASGKK

-51 NRKFLYGHIVDGDK
+51 NRKFLYGHIADGDK
-65 QIDEVLVVKMKGPHS
+65 LIDEVLVVKMKGPHS

-88 IHCHGG
+88 VHCHGG

-140 KAKTDLSFDMG
+140 KAKTDISFDMG

-186 DIEDAAYHDLI
+186 DIEDAAYHDLM
-197 ERSNKILDKMDNLL
+197 ERSDKILEKMDSLL

-284 DDEVERIGVNIARE
+284 DDEVEKIGVNIARE

-314 EFDKDD
+314 DFDKDD

-327 KDKKHITILNKDDLE
+327 KDKKHITILNKDDLD

-380 FDGELKISSDSVL
+380 FDGELQISSDSIL
-393 SNLRHINALK
+393 SNIRHINALK
-403 EAKKSL
+403 EAKKAL
-409 LEVNESLKKKVFLDL
+409 LEVNESLKEKVFLDL

-459 KYKATI
+459 K

>member
-1 MGNLN
+1 MSNLN

-28 DDSINIIDKI
+28 DDSVNIIDEI
-38 FKSASGKK
+38 FVSASGKK

-51 NRKFLYGHIVDGDK
+51 NRKFLYGHIADGDK
-65 QIDEVLVVKMKGPHS
+65 LIDEVLVVKMKGPHS

-140 KAKTDLSFDMG
+140 KAKTDISFDMG

-186 DIEDAAYHDLI
+186 DIEDAAYHDLM
-197 ERSNKILDKMDNLL
+197 ERSDKILEKMDNLL

-284 DDEVERIGVNIARE
+284 DDEVEKIGVNIARE

-314 EFDKDD
+314 DFDKDD

-327 KDKKHITILNKDDLE
+327 KDKKHITILNKDDLD

-380 FDGELKISSDSVL
+380 FDGELQISSDSIL
-393 SNLRHINALK
+393 SNIRHINALK
-403 EAKKSL
+403 EAKKAL
-409 LEVNESLKKKVFLDL
+409 LEVNESLKEKVFLDL
-424 IEVDLENVIGHI
+424 IEVDLENVISHI

-459 KYKATI
+459 K